1 MQIPVCVEKRP
12 KKPFLTANGTFLF
25 SQCRRFEIVDKER
38 FFLSKMLL
46 SLSLFSRTITPLLS
60 LALLDFRKYQRQI
73 LSNGVIVSSEIV

>member
-60 LALLDFRKYQRQI
+60 LALLDFRKYQRQT